1 MGSEAYGM
9 LHGIKLFYNQ
19 ERFVAP
25 FQVRRYTRANADLS
39 TIYRPKLFT
48 NNEYE
53 NELKFDEYAESYYK
67 SRSTS
72 HLDILPS
79 TDKFGDRNL
88 KLFRNKYLHS
98 EHLASRHASHQ
109 HISSKEDLQNHGQ
122 VLKIIQIWLCVC
134 FKFAHLSKNFSSLKH
149 T

>member
-1 MGSEAYGM
+1 M

-25 FQVRRYTRANADLS
+25 FQVRRYTRAKTDLS
-39 TIYRPKLFT
+39 SIYRPKLFT

-72 HLDILPS
+72 HLDIFPS
-79 TDKFGDRNL
+79 NDKFGDRNL

-109 HISSKEDLQNHGQ
+109 HIGSKEDLQNHGQ
-122 VLKIIQIWLCVC
+122 VLINIVHCVFVCDFNII
-134 FKFAHLSKNFSSLKH
+134 FFTS
-149 T
+149 